1 MIPDNPQ
8 NKSYK
13 DLIKS
18 NLKIIIII
26 IIIIAL
32 AGITYLIFDINNKN
46 KKIKI
51 SERFIEAKILINEG
65 DYKDSLVI
73 LDNLIMEK
81 DNIYSPLSLFLI
93 IDRNLEQ
100 DSKTLIKYFDSVLS
114 IKKIDK
120 EDLNLLKLKKAIF
133 ISESSKEKE
142 LLDLLNPIIN
152 SSSIWKFDSIKF
164 LGDYYFSMKEF
175 KKAEQYYAILLAE
188 ENLDI
193 DKDDLK
199 RKMKLILNE

>member
-1 MIPDNPQ
+1 MIPDKPQ

-164 LGDYYFSMKEF
+164 LGDYYFSMREF
-175 KKAEQYYAILLAE
+175 KKAEQYYTILLAE

-199 RKMKLILNE
+199 RKMKLIINE

>member
-1 MIPDNPQ
+1 MIPDNTQ
-8 NKSYK
+8 NKSFK

-32 AGITYLIFDINNKN
+32 AGITYLILDINNNN

-65 DYKDSLVI
+65 NYKDSLVI
-73 LDNLIMEK
+73 LDNVIMEK

-164 LGDYYFSMKEF
+164 LGDYYFSMREF
-175 KKAEQYYAILLAE
+175 KKAEQYYTILLAE

-199 RKMKLILNE
+199 RKMKLIINE